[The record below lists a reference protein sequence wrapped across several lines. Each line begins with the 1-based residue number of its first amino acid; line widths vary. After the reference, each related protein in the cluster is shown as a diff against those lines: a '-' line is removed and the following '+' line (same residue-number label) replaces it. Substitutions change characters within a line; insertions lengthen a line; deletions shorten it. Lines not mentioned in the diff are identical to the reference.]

1 MSNRSDTE
9 TDSSDPSWES
19 VVSDDVPEVHPDAP
33 RRPAGR
39 IAPWYVGALSGTV
52 AAIFAVG
59 VGLVSA
65 QMLTTTSPTD
75 AVGAAFVDRVPKW
88 LKNLAID
95 WFGTSDKTALKVGM
109 FMVMAALAVLLGW
122 RSLRRPMT
130 GAVGFALFALL
141 GLLCALDRPNSDG
154 AIVVPPLLAGPAGIA
169 ALLISLRSF
178 DHQWRRANSPQRSR
192 APLGWD
198 RRRFVVASGGFA
210 AAGAAL
216 SGTAVA
222 LEQRRVNRLRAAAG
236 ASLPPLATDAT
247 TPTVDDNTG
256 PINPVTPF
264 ITPNDDF
271 YRIDTALSF
280 PFIDLDTWRLR
291 IGGLVERER
300 EFSFAEL
307 LEMEQVERTITL
319 CCVSNEVGG
328 DLVGTARWRGVL
340 LADVLRACGVQSSA
354 EQVFSTSADGWTCGF
369 PVAAA
374 FDGRDAMIALGM
386 NNEALPLEHGYPARL
401 VIPGLYG
408 YVSATKWLT
417 SIRLTTWADD
427 VGYWVPRGWS
437 REAPVKTQSRIDV
450 PKRGARLDAGT
461 VPVAGVAWAQGRGI
475 VRVEIQIDDG
485 PWVQAELGA
494 ENLDDAWRLWRYAW
508 DATPGDHR
516 ITVRAT
522 DGEGVVQTDE
532 VAPPDPDGATGHH
545 SRRVTV
551 R

>member
-1 MSNRSDTE
+1 MSDNCNAGAE
-9 TDSSDPSWES
+9 SSEASREH
-19 VVSDDVPEVHPDAP
+19 VIAHHGPEVHPDAP
-33 RRPAGR
+33 RRLTGR
-39 IAPWYVGALSGTV
+39 SAPWYIGALSGTV
-52 AAIFAVG
+52 AAVFAVG

-88 LKNLAID
+88 LKTLAID

-109 FMVMAALAVLLGW
+109 FTVMAALAVVLGW
-122 RSLRRPMT
+122 RSLRRPLT
-130 GAVGFALFALL
+130 GAAGFAAFSLI
-141 GLLCALDRPNSDG
+141 GVLCALDRPNSDG
-154 AIVVPPLLAGPAGIA
+154 AIVVPPLLAGLAGIA
-169 ALLISLRSF
+169 ALLVSLRSF
-178 DHQWRRANSPQRSR
+178 DQQWRRVNTPRRSH

-198 RRRFVVASGGFA
+198 RRRFVMASGAFV

-216 SGTAVA
+216 GGTAVA
-222 LEQRRVNRLRAAAG
+222 LEQRRLHRLRATARAA
-236 ASLPPLATDAT
+236 LPPLSTDVT
-247 TPTVDDNTG
+247 DPTVASGEG

-280 PFIDLDTWRLR
+280 PFIDLDTWRLK
-291 IGGLVERER
+291 IEGLVEREL
-300 EFSFAEL
+300 EFTYDEL
-307 LEMEQVERTITL
+307 LKMEQVERTITL

-340 LADVLRACGVQSSA
+340 LADLLQACGVKSGA
-354 EQVFSTSADGWTCGF
+354 EQVFSVSADGWTCGF
-369 PVAAA
+369 PVSAAL
-374 FDGRDAMIALGM
+374 DGRDALIALGM
-386 NNEALPLEHGYPARL
+386 NDEALPLEHGYPARL
-401 VIPGLYG
+401 VVPGLYG
-408 YVSATKWLT
+408 YVSATKWLS

-450 PKRGARLDAGT
+450 PKRGARLDAGR
-461 VPVAGVAWAQGRGI
+461 VPIAGVAWAQGRGI
-475 VRVEIQIDDG
+475 RRVEIQIDDG
-485 PWVQAELGA
+485 PWFEAELGA
-494 ENLDDAWRLWRYAW
+494 ENLDDAWRLWRYVW
-508 DATPGDHR
+508 DATPGSHR

-522 DGEGVVQTDE
+522 DGNGIVQTDE

-545 SRRVTV
+545 SRRINV